1 MKKILIVLTLIL
13 GTLVTNSQDRV
24 NRSKISF
31 DQSSEILNT
40 SIGWKYNETL
50 GEWVDYENVI
60 SDDTKY
66 KGEYKSLQGMYMK
79 SYSVFNFNFLQIK
92 TISFNG
98 KKYYVFITNEF
109 KGRYRYPS
117 IKEDWIQYERFVGYV
132 CDEIQYIQLKKY
144 SSVKFSK
151 KVVYD
156 LEFESYNEST
166 FLDLIQTEM
175 LKPTRNSIYD
185 NYSMLVV
192 KSNNDKIRFLTPEMD
207 MFFEEKKYSNF
218 TTKPIYDF
226 KKMYFETDVNNF
238 NKILN
243 LK

>member
-1 MKKILIVLTLIL
+1 MKNILFVLTLIL
-13 GTLVTNSQDRV
+13 GTLVSYSQDRV

-31 DQSSEILNT
+31 DQSSEILNN

-50 GEWVDYENVI
+50 GEWVDYENII

-66 KGEYKSLQGMYMK
+66 KGEFKSLQGMYMK
-79 SYSVFNFNFLQIK
+79 SRSVFNFNSLQIK

-98 KKYYVFITNEF
+98 KKYYVLINNQF

-117 IKEDWIQYERFVGYV
+117 IQQDWIQYEQYFGFIF
-132 CDEIQYIQLKKY
+132 DEIQFTQLKKY
-144 SSVKFSK
+144 NNIKSSK

-156 LEFESYNEST
+156 LEFESYNESI
-166 FLDLIQTEM
+166 FLDLIQTEI
-175 LKPTRNSIYD
+175 LKPSMNSSYD

-226 KKMYFETDVNNF
+226 KKMYFETDINNF

-243 LK
+243 LN